1 MQRLQRFLGF
11 LLSCTGLALGCAHA
25 PGAAFDPVSMDP
37 PETDAD
43 HPAALVE
50 LAIDSHGAPMNAI
63 VYQAPG
69 AGPHPTVVLLHG
81 FPGNERNLDLA
92 HAMRRSGWNVV
103 FFHYRGAWGSPG
115 DFSFGHVLEDVA
127 SVVDWTLG
135 AEAGALR
142 IDPETIALVGHSMG
156 GFAALR
162 AGADHERVDCI
173 VSLAGANFA
182 GRGRAANADPKA
194 AAAIAAA
201 LDQWRAPLAG
211 TSGQAL
217 VAEIAGDVDH
227 FDLVRQA
234 PALAGKRL
242 LLVAGTRDQTTPPA
256 EHHDPLVASLEA
268 VGATQLATRV
278 FDADHAFSGRRVALA
293 HLVTDWLGNRCP

>member
-1 MQRLQRFLGF
+1 MHRLHDSLGF
-11 LLSCTGLALGCAHA
+11 LILCAGLAFGCAHA

-37 PETDAD
+37 PETDAA
-43 HPAALVE
+43 HPAGIVE
-50 LAIDSHGAPMNAI
+50 LAIESHGAPMNAI

-92 HAMRRSGWNVV
+92 HAIRRGGWNVV

-127 SVVDWTLG
+127 SVVDWTQSE
-135 AEAGALR
+135 AAGALR

-162 AGADHERVDCI
+162 AGADHDRVDCI

-194 AAAIAAA
+194 AEAIAAA

-217 VAEIAGDVDH
+217 VAEIADDVDR

-242 LLVAGTRDQTTPPA
+242 LLVAGTRDRTTPPA
-256 EHHDPLVASLEA
+256 EHHAPLVAALEA
-268 VGATQLATRV
+268 VGATQLATEV
-278 FDADHAFSGRRVALA
+278 YDADHAFSSQRVALA
-293 HLVTDWLGNRCP
+293 RRVTSWLADRCP